1 MRYMNNEETKLVKI
15 ITSGNSIP
23 LNPIISRFS
32 TVSRE
37 LNKDDIKKCIL
48 CGARVYDYHNKGE
61 STRSLN
67 MINYNTI
74 SDVEKYNDKKNE
86 ISEKS
91 IKNKTIENKQ
101 KEIHTLSEEDIKNDY
116 KQPEAPDIEDE
127 SLAM

>member
-1 MRYMNNEETKLVKI
+1 MRYMNNKETKLVKI

-23 LNPIISRFS
+23 LNPIISGFS

-74 SDVEKYNDKKNE
+74 SDTEKYNGKKMKFLKNLQ
-86 ISEKS
+86 K
-91 IKNKTIENKQ
+91 IKPLKINRKKFI
-101 KEIHTLSEEDIKNDY
+101 L
-116 KQPEAPDIEDE
+116 
-127 SLAM
+127 